1 MPSSRR
7 RTTSSRIAWTNSK
20 PWWAPISTSVL
31 ACRVMRRLRCA
42 RTGQSQSR
50 RPAKLNRDANPVSLI
65 TTTDELAQA
74 CQGLARSPFVT
85 VDTEFLRET
94 TFWPIL
100 CVVQV
105 ASDNEAL
112 AIDALA
118 PGLDLEPLLQL
129 MADEDV
135 VKVFHA
141 ARQDLEIFWKLSG
154 LVPTPLFDTQV
165 AAMVCG
171 YGEQVSYSELVQS
184 MCHVGVDK
192 SSRFTDWMRRPL
204 AQAQIDYAIG
214 DVTHLR
220 QIYRA
225 LLDKLKA
232 SERLDWLEDEMRVLT
247 SSATYEQH
255 PERAWERFKS
265 RARKPR
271 DLAVLME
278 VAAWREAEAQSRDV
292 PRSRVLKDDILVEVA
307 LAAPRTQEAL
317 GNLRAFPRGMERA
330 RAGDEIL
337 AAVERGLA
345 RDPKTLPK
353 LERERRGP
361 PGSAATV
368 ELLKVLLRQIS
379 DESGVAGKMIATVDD
394 LEAIAANDKA
404 DVPALQGWRRK
415 LFGARALELKQGR
428 LALTGEKGKVVAL
441 EWRGGDPAA
450 AGGWRRR
457 QGPTVPHEPR
467 RACRKQK
474 RCSRWIV
481 DV

>member
-1 MPSSRR
+1 
-7 RTTSSRIAWTNSK
+7 
-20 PWWAPISTSVL
+20 
-31 ACRVMRRLRCA
+31 
-42 RTGQSQSR
+42 
-50 RPAKLNRDANPVSLI
+50 VSLI
-65 TTTDELAQA
+65 TATDQLQA
-74 CQGLARSPFVT
+74 ATARMARHAFVT
-85 VDTEFLRET
+85 VDTEFQRET

-100 CVVQV
+100 CVVQL
-105 ASDNEAL
+105 ATDDEAL

-118 PGLDLEPLLQL
+118 PGIDLKPLFEL
-129 MADEDV
+129 MANPAV

-141 ARQDLEIFWKLSG
+141 ARQDVEIFWKLAG
-154 LVPTPLFDTQV
+154 IVPSPMFDTQV

-184 MCHVGVDK
+184 ICHVAVDK

-220 QIYRA
+220 GIYIA
-225 LLDKLKA
+225 LLEKLKA
-232 SERLDWLEDEMRVLT
+232 SGRLDWLEDEMRVLT
-247 SSATYEQH
+247 SASTYEQH

-278 VAAWREAEAQSRDV
+278 VAAWRENEAQTRDV
-292 PRSRVLKDDILVEVA
+292 PRARVLKDDVLIEVA
-307 LAAPRTQEAL
+307 LAAPFTKETL
-317 GNLRAFPRGMERA
+317 GNLRAFPRGMERS
-330 RAGDEIL
+330 RAGEEIL

-353 LERERRGP
+353 LERERRGGN
-361 PGSAATV
+361 GSAATV
-368 ELLKVLLRQIS
+368 ELLKVLLKQVS

-394 LEAIAANDKA
+394 LEAIAGNDCA

-428 LALTGEKGKVVAL
+428 LALTVERGRVVAL
-441 EWRGGDPAA
+441 EWRDGEGA
-450 AGGWRRR
+450 
-457 QGPTVPHEPR
+457 QPH
-467 RACRKQK
+467 Q
-474 RCSRWIV
+474 
-481 DV
+481 